1 MIDMIND
8 TNRDLTIIA
17 IVLRVWNDTT
27 YEQQLAWPKGKTIR
41 QVLEDFQKTCLG
53 NPKVYRVIDYY
64 VTSNI

>member
-1 MIDMIND
+1 MRDMIDD
-8 TNRDLTIIA
+8 TNREPTIIA